1 MSITPRVCRED
12 TDLIRSWSGSHQHLP
27 GERCRRIV
35 TRRGKLKALVAVAR
49 SILVILWQLL
59 SHPGARYHDLGADY
73 YTTRTDTEPESTSAS
88 SRPSTTRSPSAPR
101 DPTPHRFNQTV
112 ETHVAAVTSTCRPV
126 T

>member
-73 YTTRTDTEPESTSAS
+73 YTTRTDTERRTRKHVRQLQALDHEITLSA
-88 SRPSTTRSPSAPR
+88 A
-101 DPTPHRFNQTV
+101 
-112 ETHVAAVTSTCRPV
+112 
-126 T
+126 